1 MATIENPLL
10 TIDQD
15 PLADEAD
22 VKVACDVEFTDF
34 EVNAMNELG
43 LQYRL
48 TCRLYNKD
56 LWDTEPIA
64 LFEDQIIG
72 KTADALA
79 QQSMHAVFETT
90 RRREDLHTH
99 VFSEDQLVAEIG
111 LRDQESSAEVRVQT
125 ATLNVDLT
133 L

>member
-1 MATIENPLL
+1 MATIENPSL

-22 VKVACDVEFTDF
+22 VKVACDVKFTDF
-34 EVNAMNELG
+34 EVHAMNELG

-48 TCRLYNKD
+48 KCRLYNKD

-64 LFEDQIIG
+64 LFEDHIIG
-72 KTADALA
+72 KTADTLAL
-79 QQSMHAVFETT
+79 QSTHALFETT

-99 VFSEDQLVAEIG
+99 VFSEDQLVAEIS
-111 LRDQESSAEVRVQT
+111 LHDEESGDEVRVQT
-125 ATLNVDLT
+125 ATLSVDLT
-133 L
+133 V